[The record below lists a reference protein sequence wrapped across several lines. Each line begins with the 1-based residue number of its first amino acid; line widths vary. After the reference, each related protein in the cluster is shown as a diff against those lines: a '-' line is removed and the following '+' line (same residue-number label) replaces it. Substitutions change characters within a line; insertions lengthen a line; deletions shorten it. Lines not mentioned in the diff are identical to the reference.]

1 MFLLKEINEL
11 FDNFS
16 KAVGAPNNLDA
27 KTKALIALATAVSV
41 DCVPCTKSYYK
52 KAIDSGATKDEIS
65 EALAITMVVAAG
77 SRRAKY
83 APVIEEL
90 EKSR

>member
-16 KAVGAPNNLDA
+16 KAVGAPNHLDA
-27 KTKALIALATAVSV
+27 KTKALIALSTAVSV
-41 DCVPCTKSYYK
+41 DCIPCTKSYYK
-52 KAIDSGATKDEIS
+52 KAVENGATNDEIS
-65 EALAITMVVAAG
+65 ETLAIAMAVAAG
-77 SRRAKY
+77 SKRAKY

-90 EKSR
+90 QNAR